1 MKTKTKHLTRNYE
14 TEIHSCAYSFQRFI
28 KDPLLRFII
37 GVILWSTIRSHDRAL
52 LTSSSFERACVFMF
66 IRHRPVHVPVYTYTH
81 VSLISPYERSRA
93 HVRFFFVTDQL
104 KSTRTNAR
112 LHSQVCAR
120 TRTQQSLTSSQDR
133 VGTRSLIYLWPGNTS
148 LLHSSLPVTDQFTSQ
163 RVHPHL
169 HVTEQLS

>member
-14 TEIHSCAYSFQRFI
+14 TKIHSCAYSFQRFI

-37 GVILWSTIRSHDRAL
+37 GVILWSTIRSHDRMIAWSHDRAL

-66 IRHRPVHVPVYTYTH
+66 IRHRPVHVLVYTYTH
-81 VSLISPYERSRA
+81 LSLISPYERARA

-112 LHSQVCAR
+112 LHSH
-120 TRTQQSLTSSQDR
+120 SFLTYPFKCVRAPALSS
-133 VGTRSLIYLWPGNTS
+133 
-148 LLHSSLPVTDQFTSQ
+148 HLPALRIAWAHD
-163 RVHPHL
+163 H
-169 HVTEQLS
+169 